1 MNDETNKN
9 LNSEGELFE
18 SEVKNESL
26 GEAEAENTNSN
37 TSEAKTVSGSTEENG
52 ASENTGN
59 TDNTAA
65 AEKQAE
71 GDTKK
76 EEDMPSGGLLESLGA
91 PTTPPVV
98 NSGSGSNKKTAAL
111 VICACIIGV
120 IVTALGIMGIVK
132 VLHNGSEEPETNV
145 PVESDTAYNAYVPE
159 SNTETSETEWA
170 SGDIYY
176 ISNPQTTDSTK
187 KTQDGTKKEDGGD
200 TTAVQQTI
208 EGLPPLEKTGD
219 NILSDSADNEFIKLV
234 SEKYGIDPKNLVAIY
249 AIPDKGNNFVLEFD
263 GSTDSNG
270 NVIKS
275 PDTLKRVHQVDEERN
290 IVTATGTV
298 TGNIGVSY
306 AEGKFVFYIVTN
318 LIMPQY
324 PDYFTGVQ
332 PLN

>member
-9 LNSEGELFE
+9 LNGEGELFE
-18 SEVKNESL
+18 SDVNNESFSKAETENTNL
-26 GEAEAENTNSN
+26 NTNEAENI
-37 TSEAKTVSGSTEENG
+37 SESAEESS
-52 ASENTGN
+52 ATENTGN
-59 TDNTAA
+59 TENTEA
-65 AEKQAE
+65 AEKPA
-71 GDTKK
+71 GDVK
-76 EEDMPSGGLLESLGA
+76 EDKSEHTGGLLESLSA
-91 PTTPPVV
+91 PTTPPVA
-98 NSGSGSNKKTAAL
+98 NSTSGSNKKTAAL
-111 VICACIIGV
+111 VICACVIGV
-120 IVTALGIMGIVK
+120 IVTALGIIGIVK
-132 VLHNGSEEPETNV
+132 VLHTGSDEPETNA
-145 PVESDTAYNAYVPE
+145 PISTDTSYNAYVPE
-159 SNTETSETEWA
+159 SNTQVSETEWA

-176 ISNPQTTDSTK
+176 ITNPQTTDSTK
-187 KTQDGTKKEDGGD
+187 KTQDSTKKNDSGD

-234 SEKYGIDPKNLVAIY
+234 SEKYGVDPKNLVAIY

-270 NVIKS
+270 NIIKS
-275 PDTLKRVHQVDEERN
+275 PDTLKRVHQVDEDRN
-290 IVTATGTV
+290 IVTATGSV

-332 PLN
+332 PLD